1 MTWNDNSSGASI
13 HTWRERL
20 ACRERQALSPSD
32 FNLTD
37 LLYRGFRMDDL
48 DDEGVLDAES
58 LRFPD
63 LSCNWDRFSIPHDVR
78 YRKPKCENDGC
89 YAITVDVAR
98 FKSFATPVHY
108 PLCNQ
113 EPENYSH
120 VEIRELYEAESVTST
135 PPRNRKNRNKRS
147 KVLRLEWR
155 VNVVINLQ
163 RLIEPIN

>member
-1 MTWNDNSSGASI
+1 
-13 HTWRERL
+13 
-20 ACRERQALSPSD
+20 
-32 FNLTD
+32 
-37 LLYRGFRMDDL
+37 MDDL
-48 DDEGVLDAES
+48 DDEGVLDAEC

-120 VEIRELYEAESVTST
+120 VEIRELYEGEPETYT

-147 KVLRLEWR
+147 KLFRFQRR
-155 VNVVINLQ
+155 VKPVFHLQ
-163 RLIEPIN
+163 RPIDPLTSKP